1 MSVNYRT
8 VFKKKDEKGEE
19 KTFSVYFGYQ
29 FGELLED
36 LNVISARSEK
46 RMTGDCEY
54 EVYISTYSF
63 SDIGD
68 VIKNEKARRQEYVDA
83 MMEKQRNLYQ
93 VRDIK
98 LYDHLK
104 DEIIQDKE
112 MIKFYDEE
120 LAYMEFVQHG
130 VAFHFLYEEN
140 MFDTEGI
147 TFDVETC

>member
-1 MSVNYRT
+1 MT
-8 VFKKKDEKGEE
+8 ELVFILDRSGSMAGREKD
-19 KTFSVYFGYQ
+19 T
-29 FGELLED
+29 
-36 LNVISARSEK
+36 
-46 RMTGDCEY
+46 
-54 EVYISTYSF
+54 
-63 SDIGD
+63 IGAF
-68 VIKNEKARRQEYVDA
+68 NS

-98 LYDHLK
+98 LYDHIK
-104 DEIIQDKE
+104 DEISQDKE

-140 MFDTEGI
+140 MFDTDGI

>member
-19 KTFSVYFGYQ
+19 KTLSVYFGYQ

-46 RMTGDCEY
+46 RKTGDCEY

-68 VIKNEKARRQEYVDA
+68 VIKNEKARRQEYVDS
-83 MMEKQRNLYQ
+83 MMEKGLSQAKADDSKSATE
-93 VRDIK
+93 VFAEIK
-98 LYDHLK
+98 
-104 DEIIQDKE
+104 
-112 MIKFYDEE
+112 
-120 LAYMEFVQHG
+120 G
-130 VAFHFLYEEN
+130 
-140 MFDTEGI
+140 
-147 TFDVETC
+147 